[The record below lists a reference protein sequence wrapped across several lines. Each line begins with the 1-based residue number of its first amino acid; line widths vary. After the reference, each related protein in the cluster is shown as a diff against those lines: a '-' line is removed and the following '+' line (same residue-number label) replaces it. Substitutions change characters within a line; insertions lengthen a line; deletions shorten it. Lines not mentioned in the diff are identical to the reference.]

1 MKKTLYLLCT
11 VIILLTGCS
20 DSKKI
25 NPMLKATSEEANKQC
40 PVQIDISTIL
50 TGTEVLPGDVLKY
63 NYKLTTKK
71 EVTDTVMAK
80 KVFKNRILYQ
90 IKNNADLKPLRDL
103 HTSFLYSY
111 KDTNGKQLFQVEVTY
126 AEYSKDKENDNR
138 SDQEILAEIIPEN
151 VWFNKLLLP
160 IQMDEITLLAE
171 CNFAAPDTIEMI
183 YDLDDSKISFT
194 EQNLPMLK
202 EYLSKAQRAD
212 KASTQLMD
220 KNVIF
225 KHIYRA
231 QSGKTYEVLIT
242 PADYK

>member
-1 MKKTLYLLCT
+1 
-11 VIILLTGCS
+11 
-20 DSKKI
+20 
-25 NPMLKATSEEANKQC
+25 
-40 PVQIDISTIL
+40 
-50 TGTEVLPGDVLKY
+50 
-63 NYKLTTKK
+63 
-71 EVTDTVMAK
+71 
-80 KVFKNRILYQ
+80 
-90 IKNNADLKPLRDL
+90 
-103 HTSFLYSY
+103 
-111 KDTNGKQLFQVEVTY
+111 
-126 AEYSKDKENDNR
+126 
-138 SDQEILAEIIPEN
+138 
-151 VWFNKLLLP
+151 
-160 IQMDEITLLAE
+160 MDEITLLAE